1 MNLKLIE
8 KFQFT
13 STKLLD
19 YEAATFIGSLTFAD
33 HRGRETIVTLPS
45 FNISIDKKKILDH
58 QTKSAPAVQPTVRVE
73 KVNGN
78 KTIISGVKVLPKD
91 QSKSTKTD
99 DSDEK
104 DPK

>member
-58 QTKSAPAVQPTVRVE
+58 QTKSAPAAQPTARVE